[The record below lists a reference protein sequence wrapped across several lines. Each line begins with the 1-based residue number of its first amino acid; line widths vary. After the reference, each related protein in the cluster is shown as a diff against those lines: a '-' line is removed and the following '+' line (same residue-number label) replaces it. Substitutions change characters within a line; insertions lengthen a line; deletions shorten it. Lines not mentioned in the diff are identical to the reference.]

1 MKVEFS
7 RKALQHY
14 RWRTSPNGRGWHEV
28 DDDAPVHAVLLNHP
42 HRLSRYWTKDLRK
55 QTTVEYLRKDESVP
69 AVCGRS
75 VRVVYPMAFDTS
87 AEERLCQACTSMLDA
102 RQLMGEAEFWRQVDA
117 GARRESLLEWQRRR
131 KHLQNG
137 NAVANP
143 LLDAE
148 VRDADPAAIPGG
160 RLQELMAQEDVDE
173 DDDGWRTAM
182 FEGLLKKDSQ
192 QHPPEADDKG
202 A

>member
-1 MKVEFS
+1 MRIDFS

-14 RWRTSPNGRGWHEV
+14 RWRTSPNGRGWAEV
-28 DDDAPVHAVLLNHP
+28 DDDPPVHAVLLDHP

-55 QTTVEYLRKDESVP
+55 QTTVEYLRRDDSVP

-75 VRVVYPMAFDTS
+75 VRVVYPMAFDTG
-87 AEERLCQACTSMLDA
+87 ADEHLCQACTSMLDA
-102 RQLMGEAEFWRQVDA
+102 RQLMGEAEFWRQVDV
-117 GARRESLLEWQRRR
+117 ARSRESRLEWQRRR
-131 KHLQNG
+131 KHLQKA
-137 NAVANP
+137 NAADP

-148 VRDADPAAIPGG
+148 AENADPADVPGG
-160 RLQELMAQEDVDE
+160 RLQELMAREDADE

-182 FEGLLKKDSQ
+182 LEGLLERDTQ
-192 QHPPEADDKG
+192 QYLPEADGKG